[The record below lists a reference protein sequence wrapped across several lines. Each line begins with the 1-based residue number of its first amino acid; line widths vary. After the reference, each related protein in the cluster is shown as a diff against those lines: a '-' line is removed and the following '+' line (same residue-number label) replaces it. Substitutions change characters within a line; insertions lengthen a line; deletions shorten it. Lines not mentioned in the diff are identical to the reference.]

1 VPDRREF
8 TIAAKPGAVERLS
21 TGVEG
26 LDTILNG
33 GLTANRLYLVEGKP
47 GTGKTTLA
55 LQFLLDGVR
64 RHERVLY
71 VTLSETAEELHQVA
85 NSHGWQLD
93 DEMLFELV
101 PPEAALEPDHEQTLL
116 HPSEVELVE
125 TTRQIFDRV
134 DRVRPTRV
142 VFDSMSEMR
151 LLARNSLVY
160 RRQVLSLKHFFSQR
174 RCTTLL
180 LDDQT
185 SAAHDLQ
192 LHSIAHAVILLEQ
205 PPREYGIER
214 RRLRVGKMRGVSFR
228 GGYHDF
234 IIETGGLRVFPRLL
248 ATKERSEIPKLEMS
262 SGIPELDALLGGGLV
277 RGTSTL
283 LIGPA
288 GSGKS
293 SLATHYAV
301 AAVEQRGRAL
311 ILSFDEGLGTFLT
324 RCAGLKLPVW
334 RYIDSGQ
341 IAFKRID
348 PAELAPG
355 AFAHAIRQAVEHDN
369 VNFVVIDS
377 LNGYLNAMPEEQ
389 FLIMQMH
396 ELLSYLNHRGV
407 LTILV
412 LAQHGIVDRMRSPI
426 DLSYLSDTV
435 LMLRYFESGGAF
447 KQAVSVVKKRSGAH
461 ERAIREFRIGPSGLH
476 VGPPLSEFHGIFTGT
491 PQFRGEERP
500 TIDANGT
507 GD

>member
-8 TIAAKPGAVERLS
+8 RSADNSGAVQRLS
-21 TGVEG
+21 TGAEG
-26 LDTILNG
+26 LDIILNG
-33 GLTANRLYLVEGKP
+33 GLVANRLYLVEGKP

-64 RHERVLY
+64 RRERVLY
-71 VTLSETAEELHQVA
+71 VTLSETAEELRQVA

-93 DEMLFELV
+93 DETLFELV

-125 TTRQIFDRV
+125 TTRQVFERV

-214 RRLRVGKMRGVSFR
+214 RRLRVAKMRGVSFR

-234 IIETGGLRVFPRLL
+234 VIETGGVRVFPRLL
-248 ATKERSEIPKLEMS
+248 ATKERSEIAKLEMS
-262 SGIPELDALLGGGLV
+262 SGIPELDALLGGGLA

-293 SLATHYAV
+293 TLATQYAL
-301 AAVEQRGRAL
+301 AAIDQGGRAL
-311 ILSFDEGLGTFLT
+311 MLSFDEGLGTFLT
-324 RCAGLKLPVW
+324 RCGRLALPAG
-334 RYIDSGQ
+334 RCIDSGKLS
-341 IAFKRID
+341 FKRID

-355 AFAHAIRQAVEHDN
+355 AFAHAIRQAVEHDD
-369 VNFVVIDS
+369 VNLVVIDS

-407 LTILV
+407 LTILI
-412 LAQHGIVDRMRSPI
+412 LAQHGIVDRMRSPV

-435 LMLRYFESGGAF
+435 LMLRYFETGGSF

-461 ERAIREFRIGPSGLH
+461 ERVIREFRIGPSGIH
-476 VGPPLSEFHGIFTGT
+476 VGQPLIEFHGIFTGT
-491 PQFRGEERP
+491 PEHRREESL
-500 TIDANGT
+500 TAEANGT